1 MTTLTTVKLN
11 ELIPD
16 AGINTRVTA
25 RGAEIEAMAEN
36 IRHLGLLLPLSV
48 RKSDKGYAIIDGHR
62 RHAALLLVH
71 ADQNIDIPVL
81 VQEATDSQAHTM
93 SLSANIMRVPLH
105 PVDQYRAFARLV
117 DDGATVEDVARTF
130 GVTIKLVKQRMA
142 LGDVIGPVM
151 DAYLDE
157 KIDLE
162 LVKLFAGEPKQKQ
175 QSLWDQVM
183 DDNLHRWQINQ
194 LFSDATFDKSD
205 PITEFVGREA
215 YVAAGGQITEDLF
228 GEQGEKW
235 TDVPLAQR
243 LAKERMAEVKQ
254 MMLDSGW
261 QFVVTEEE
269 GGLARWQYHKLK
281 GQPTYDSAEHEARL
295 KELHE
300 KADNPDAEYD
310 DAMSAIEDEIE
321 ELEARITYTFPPN
334 IKKISGVFI
343 TKDYEPVYG
352 VMAPE
357 AKKEKGKAEAG
368 EQKEEGISQAL
379 MADIKGVLTEAVQ
392 FQLARA
398 DSPLTLPLLLL
409 TMISE
414 FQGSYASTLSMS
426 SNLRHRREQSLLDQT
441 IRDQLDAALLPE
453 GSMIEKL
460 RLLSHPDW
468 EPHVLRLLKLLTA
481 RMLMTLDNT
490 DPLVG
495 LLVDDL
501 GVVPGLYKLF
511 DLERQSHF
519 ERIPTKMIEAAL
531 KKSGTPVPKKFT
543 KKALAAL
550 AADKTRNALW
560 LPELLVYKA
569 PKPKAKKKAA

>member
-16 AGINTRVTA
+16 AGINTRITS
-25 RGAEIEAMAEN
+25 RSAEIEAMAEN
-36 IRHLGLLLPLSV
+36 IRHVGMLLPLSV
-48 RKSDKGYAIIDGHR
+48 RQTDKGYAIIDGHR
-62 RHAALLLVH
+62 RHAALLLVYP
-71 ADQNIDIPVL
+71 DQSIEIPVL

-130 GVTIKLVKQRMA
+130 GVTTKLVKQRMA

-183 DDNLHRWQINQ
+183 DDNLSRWQINQ
-194 LFSDATFDKSD
+194 LFSDATYDSSD

-235 TDVPLAQR
+235 TDVALTQR

-254 MMLDSGW
+254 MMLDTGW

-269 GGLARWQYHKLK
+269 GGLARWQYQRLT
-281 GQPTYDSAEHEARL
+281 GAPQFPTP
-295 KELHE
+295 E
-300 KADNPDAEYD
+300 KAARHKALMDRSDNEELQGDEYEKV
-310 DAMSAIEDEIE
+310 SDEIE
-321 ELEARITYTFPPN
+321 ELEAEMTFTFTPE
-334 IKKISGVFI
+334 IKARSGVFI

-368 EQKEEGISQAL
+368 EKPEEGISQAL
-379 MADIKGVLTEAVQ
+379 MADIKGVLTESVQ
-392 FQLARA
+392 FQLARS

-414 FQGSYASTLSMS
+414 FEGSYSSTLSMS
-426 SNLRHRREQSLLDQT
+426 SNLRHKREQSLLDQT

-460 RLLSHPDW
+460 KLLSHPDW
-468 EPHVLRLLKLLTA
+468 EHHVLRLLKLLTA
-481 RMLMTLDNT
+481 RMLMTVDNA

-495 LLVDDL
+495 LMADDL